1 MEHYDVLIVGGGHAG
16 AQTAIALR
24 ELGFAGSIGIL
35 GKETDLPY
43 DRPPLSKEYL
53 SGQVELASM
62 LLRPAEFW
70 SEQRIDLHLG
80 HEVIEVDA
88 AAGSVACANG
98 SCFGYGALVWAAGG
112 EARALACEG
121 ADAQGVHAIR
131 TRAGVDR
138 LKAELAA
145 ASRVVIVGGGYIGLE
160 TAAVLADMGKRV
172 VVVEEQERVL
182 ARVAGEAV
190 SRFFEA
196 EHRERGVDLRL
207 ASKVA
212 RIHQNAGRAAGVEI
226 AGGDVIECD
235 LVIVGVGIVPAV
247 APLMCAGAA
256 AGTTGVA
263 VDGACR
269 TSLPNVYALGDCA
282 EHPNPFWEAGNIR
295 LESLQNA
302 NEQAKIVARSITG
315 EQASYDAVPWFWSNQ
330 YDLRLQTV
338 GLSAGHDTCVLRGDP
353 GNRSFSLV
361 YLKNGRVV
369 ALDCINATKDFIQGK
384 ALVANRIAL
393 DVERLADASTQ
404 LRELARAATQ
414 AGAAPRPDRSGAL
427 RQQELKTH

>member
-1 MEHYDVLIVGGGHAG
+1 MEHYDVVIVGGGHAG

-24 ELGFAGSIGIL
+24 ELRFSGSIAIL
-35 GKETDLPY
+35 GKENDLPY

-53 SGQVELASM
+53 SGQVDFASM

-70 SEQRIDLHLG
+70 SEQGIDLHLG
-80 HEVIEVDA
+80 HEVTEVDA
-88 AAGSVACANG
+88 GAGSVGCTNG
-98 SCFGYGALVWAAGG
+98 ARFGYGALVWAAGG
-112 EARALACEG
+112 DARALECEG
-121 ADAQGVHAIR
+121 AVAPGVHAIR

-138 LKAELAA
+138 LRAELEE
-145 ASRVVIVGGGYIGLE
+145 ASRIVIVGGGYIGLE
-160 TAAVLADMGKRV
+160 TAAVLTDMGKRV

-196 EHRERGVDLRL
+196 EHRQRGVDLRL

-212 RIHQNAGRAAGVEI
+212 RIHQNAGQAAVVEI

-263 VDGACR
+263 VDGTCR
-269 TSLPNVYALGDCA
+269 TSLPDVYALGDCA
-282 EHPNPFWEAGNIR
+282 EHPNPFWETGNIR

-302 NEQAKIVARSITG
+302 NEQAKIVARSISG
-315 EQASYDAVPWFWSNQ
+315 EQVRYDAVPWFWSNQ

-338 GLSAGHDTCVLRGDP
+338 GLSAGHDACVLRGDP

-361 YLKNGRVV
+361 YLKHGRVV

-384 ALVANRIAL
+384 ALVTNRITP
-393 DVERLADASTQ
+393 DVERLADASTP
-404 LRELARAATQ
+404 LRELARTGTQ
-414 AGAAPRPDRSGAL
+414 TVSPPRPDRGGAAH
-427 RQQELKTH
+427 QPELKTH